1 MNFEMKATTE
11 GVYDIYIYDDIKPDR
26 VTWDGELVKSKTD
39 ALTIKAEL
47 DKVPDGSKINLYIN
61 SAGGDV
67 KTGLAIYSQL
77 SRKECEITGYVD
89 GFACSIASVILMACD
104 RVILYPT
111 SLIMIHCASGALYGN
126 ADAHRQFADDLDII
140 SNSATEAYLA
150 KAGGKLNRETLDEL
164 LKAESWL
171 SAADCLK
178 YGLADEIIT
187 KAEPTETVIEQYKKQ
202 LFDLAVKMQA
212 GMGNVEKEEKQ
223 PDMSDNKPDVESIEL
238 KNSINSDFN
247 NVVDT
252 LFSKLF

>member
-1 MNFEMKATTE
+1 MRANVNE
-11 GVYDIYIYDDIKPDR
+11 GIYDIYLYDEIRPDR
-26 VTWDGELVKSKTD
+26 VTWEGEIIKSKTD
-39 ALTIKAEL
+39 ALNIKAEL
-47 DKVPDGSKINLYIN
+47 DKIPDGSKINLYVN

-89 GFACSIASVILMACD
+89 GFACSIASVILMAAD
-104 RVILYPT
+104 KVVLYPT
-111 SLIMIHCASGALYGN
+111 SLLMIHCASGAMYGN

-171 SAADCLK
+171 SASDCLK
-178 YGLADEIIT
+178 YGLADEIVT
-187 KAEPTETVIEQYKKQ
+187 KVEPSETVIEQYKKQ
-202 LFDLAVKMQA
+202 LFDLAMQMQV
-212 GMGNVEKEEKQ
+212 GMSKKEKEEKQ
-223 PDMSDNKPDVESIEL
+223 PDMSDNKPDVEGIEL
-238 KNSINSDFN
+238 KNSEKSDFD